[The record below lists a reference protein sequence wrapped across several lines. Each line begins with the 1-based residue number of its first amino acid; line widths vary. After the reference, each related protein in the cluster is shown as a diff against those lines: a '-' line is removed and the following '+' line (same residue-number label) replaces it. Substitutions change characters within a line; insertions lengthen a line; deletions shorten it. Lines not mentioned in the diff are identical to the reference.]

1 MYAETEEGAS
11 RYPQE
16 KGENTKSKTKNTF
29 GLGFMEGVEED
40 DREDEEKKIRMIMTH
55 LLHPLKV
62 VRAQNKSQEAIQ

>member
-1 MYAETEEGAS
+1 MQTQRGAS

-16 KGENTKSKTKNTF
+16 KVENTKSKTENTF
-29 GLGFMEGVEED
+29 SLGFMEGVEED

>member
-1 MYAETEEGAS
+1 
-11 RYPQE
+11 
-16 KGENTKSKTKNTF
+16 
-29 GLGFMEGVEED
+29 MEGVEED

>member
-1 MYAETEEGAS
+1 MQTQVGAS

-16 KGENTKSKTKNTF
+16 KGENTKSKTENTF

-55 LLHPLKV
+55 LIHPLKV